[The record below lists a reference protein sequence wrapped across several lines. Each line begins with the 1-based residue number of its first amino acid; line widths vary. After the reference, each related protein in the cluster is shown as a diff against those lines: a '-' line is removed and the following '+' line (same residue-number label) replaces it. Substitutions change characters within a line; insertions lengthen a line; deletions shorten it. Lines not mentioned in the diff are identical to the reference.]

1 MGMADGVGM
10 ADGKGMADGT
20 AISKTAFEGGN
31 YDIRVKTN

>member
-20 AISKTAFEGGN
+20 AISKTALKGGN
-31 YDIRVKTN
+31 YDIEIK